1 MGLFGDYNPGEKDD
15 AMFGGQTRYQNQ
27 VNSEAQAREL
37 ERARAL
43 SNQRLGQASDRL
55 TPWSNMEGE
64 ALGAYMGEMGLGP
77 ESGRGLAY
85 MGSDNYQ
92 AQMNEAQEAIGQNA
106 AYSGETVYGGRRLKR
121 SGEAGARI
129 QDQFQNNYMNM
140 LSSTANPTTATNLS
154 SLYLDQAAT
163 MGAQGGATYNSIASN
178 TGAATQAA
186 QGQANDTAG
195 AAMSIVGMFL

>member
-43 SNQRLGQASDRL
+43 SNQRLGQANERL
-55 TPWSNMEGE
+55 NPWSDMEGQ

-92 AQMNEAQEAIGQNA
+92 GMMDEAQEAIGQNA

-129 QDQFQNNYMNM
+129 QEQFQNNYMNM
-140 LSSTANPTTATNLS
+140 LSSTASPTTATNVS
-154 SLYLDQAAT
+154 SLNLDQAAT
-163 MGAQGGATYNSIASN
+163 MGSQGGAAYTSMASN
-178 TGAATQAA
+178 TANATQAA

-195 AAMSIVGMFL
+195 AAMSLIGMFL